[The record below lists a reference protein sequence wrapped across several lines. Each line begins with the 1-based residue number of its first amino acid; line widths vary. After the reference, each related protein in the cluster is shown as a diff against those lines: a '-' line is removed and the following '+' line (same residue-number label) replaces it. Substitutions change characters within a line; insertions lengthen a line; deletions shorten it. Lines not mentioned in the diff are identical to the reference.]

1 MIIVG
6 YRQEQSVPF
15 TLQHSRR
22 EIAEWTI
29 NVDSDNDDEYVQDY
43 MLIVC
48 VLNIEGIEM
57 VGEN

>member
-29 NVDSDNDDEYVQDY
+29 NVDSDNDDEYR
-43 MLIVC
+43 
-48 VLNIEGIEM
+48 N
-57 VGEN
+57 GECDDDGNERCRVDGDR

>member
-1 MIIVG
+1 M
-6 YRQEQSVPF
+6 Y
-15 TLQHSRR
+15 HSGCILIKSGSTTHLRHVYVR
-22 EIAEWTI
+22 
-29 NVDSDNDDEYVQDY
+29 VSDNDDEYVQDY